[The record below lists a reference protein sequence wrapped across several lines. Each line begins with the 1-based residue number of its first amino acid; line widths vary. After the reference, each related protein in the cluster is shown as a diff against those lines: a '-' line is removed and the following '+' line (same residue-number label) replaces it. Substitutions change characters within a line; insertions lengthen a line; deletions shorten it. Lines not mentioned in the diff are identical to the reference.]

1 MTDTQLQ
8 YLIAHISPPE
18 SKTNISYKNY
28 NHEKTKEHCMIWDD
42 PQNKLKKGDFL
53 LFYCWGKR
61 VEIHKIIDIKGSE
74 ERRKH
79 WSEHNERNVICLSP
93 LLHTYSF
100 GEFALFDPPYKEYG
114 KGAKNYIVRSLNGW
128 PKLKDELLIIHNK
141 YIVNDNS
148 EIHDDDD
155 VELAKIGVRIK
166 ELELKIAVKKLRN
179 ELPRL
184 RNDALKILEDNIAT
198 QVEIIRIATEEI
210 EQSKKR
216 IYTIEHGEEDQRLL
230 ESEVKRRL

>member
-1 MTDTQLQ
+1 M
-8 YLIAHISPPE
+8 
-18 SKTNISYKNY
+18 K
-28 NHEKTKEHCMIWDD
+28 WDD

-79 WSEHNERNVICLSP
+79 WKKNSERNVICLSP

-114 KGAKNYIVRSLNGW
+114 KGAKNYIVRKLDGER
-128 PKLKDELLIIHNK
+128 PKLRDELLIIHNK
-141 YIVNDNS
+141 YTNMNGNS
-148 EIHDDDD
+148 EIHDDNVDNDD
-155 VELAKIGVRIK
+155 AELAEIEARIK
-166 ELELKIAVKKLRN
+166 ELELQIAVKKLRR

-184 RNDALKILEDNIAT
+184 RLDALKILEANIAT
-198 QVEIIRIATEEI
+198 QVEIIRIATEEM

-216 IYTIEHGEEDQRLL
+216 IYIIHKGEEDQRLL
-230 ESEVKRRL
+230 ESEAKRKL